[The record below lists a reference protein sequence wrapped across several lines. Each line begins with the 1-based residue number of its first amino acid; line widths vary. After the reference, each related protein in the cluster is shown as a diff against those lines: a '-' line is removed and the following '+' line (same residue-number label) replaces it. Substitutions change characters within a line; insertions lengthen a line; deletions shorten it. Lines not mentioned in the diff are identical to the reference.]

1 MKGGSEGG
9 KGSHHVCARRPHV
22 MKGGWEEAKL
32 AAGTGLLLLLR
43 IEALLG
49 SGHRDS
55 HKGLFARL
63 STLSVASI
71 GIGHI

>member
-1 MKGGSEGG
+1 MGGG
-9 KGSHHVCARRPHV
+9 KSWQR
-22 MKGGWEEAKL
+22 L
-32 AAGTGLLLLLR
+32 AGTGLLLLLR